1 MKITLSVIFA
11 AVLALSACSRKT
23 PHEDVFTVETINRIT
38 PVKNQGHSSLCWV
51 YAMLATIESD
61 RIMMG
66 DSVNLSPAYVARHV
80 IAERA
85 EHRYLAQGGGP
96 VTADGV
102 APMLLDAL
110 ERYGVMPYDSYR
122 SECNYDV
129 LCRRLTAITDQAV
142 NLRTGLERLRGALD
156 YALDTAVNPMPHRM
170 WMYGAEYT
178 PQEFARSLCQPDE
191 YLPMTSYTHMPFY
204 EDIVLDVPANRTGC
218 RFYNVPVDTLVSRV
232 ENGLRSGLSVCW
244 EGDTTN
250 PGFSFKDGTARLAG
264 GQKGVTQDMRQRAL
278 ERFSVTDDHCMEI
291 IGLARDAGGNR
302 YFICKN
308 SWGTDNPYGGLMY
321 MSLGYFRL
329 NTVAVVMKC
338 RR

>member
-1 MKITLSVIFA
+1 MKTTLGVIFT
-11 AVLALSACSRKT
+11 VLLALSACERR
-23 PHEDVFTVETINRIT
+23 PPQRGIFTVETINGIT

-61 RIMMG
+61 RIMQG

-80 IAERA
+80 LAARAER
-85 EHRYLAQGGGP
+85 RYLAQGGEP
-96 VTADGV
+96 VTADGT

-110 ERYGVMPYDSYR
+110 QRYGIMPYDSYR
-122 SECNYDV
+122 SDCNYDV
-129 LCRRLTAITDQAV
+129 LCRRLTGMTDKAV
-142 NLRTGLERLRGALD
+142 SLRTGLERLRRSLD
-156 YALDTAVNPMPHRM
+156 NVLDEVINPMPRCM
-170 WMYGAEYT
+170 WMYGVEYT
-178 PQEFARSLCQPDE
+178 PQEFARSLCRTDE

-218 RFYNVPVDTLVSRV
+218 RFYNVPVDTLVCRV
-232 ENGLRSGLSVCW
+232 EDGLRSGLSVCW

-250 PGFSFKDGTARLAG
+250 PGFSFKEGIARLAG
-264 GQKGVTQDMRQRAL
+264 RQTSVTQDMRQRAF

-291 IGLARDAGGNR
+291 IGLARDGNGHR